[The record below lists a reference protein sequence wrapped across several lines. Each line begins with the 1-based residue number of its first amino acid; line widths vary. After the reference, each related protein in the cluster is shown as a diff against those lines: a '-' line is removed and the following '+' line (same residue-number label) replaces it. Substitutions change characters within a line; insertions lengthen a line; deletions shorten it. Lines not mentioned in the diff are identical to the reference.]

1 MKKGLIGLVIVSFV
15 LVFTAGAMAAE
26 FSWSGDA
33 SFGIEGTSDGAAG
46 DFFGS
51 GDLYLNATATSG
63 AWGVGVELGKE
74 NGDPVYID
82 PFITYTAEA
91 FTLTLDDSIDNG
103 VFDTEVPG
111 IPANPGLK
119 LEIPMEAFTPYVIV
133 NNVADDD
140 EVTYNF
146 AGGADFTTGAMGLG
160 VTLNSNGEDESTSY
174 GVKAT
179 YSMDALSLTG
189 EYGVLSPKDGDSGS
203 GYYAEVGYSI
213 AGGGS
218 FTFHYSGADEN
229 IAVGDEDYTKWS
241 EIYGEFTYPIA
252 ESVDFTVD
260 VTSTNAEELDES
272 ITTYEA
278 KVGFSF

>member
-26 FSWSGDA
+26 FSWSGSA
-33 SFGIEGTSDGAAG
+33 EFGIEGTSGGAAG

-51 GDLYLNATATSG
+51 GSLSLDATATSG
-63 AWGVGVELGKE
+63 AWEAGASADIDGTPSG
-74 NGDPVYID
+74 YIK
-82 PFITYTAEA
+82 YSGQA
-91 FTLTLDDSIDNG
+91 FALTLKSGIDNG

-111 IPANPGLK
+111 IDSHAGLK

-133 NNVADDD
+133 NNVVDGD

-146 AGGADFTTGAMGLG
+146 AGGADFTTDGMGLG
-160 VTLNSNGEDESTSY
+160 VTFNSNGEDESTSY

-189 EYGVLSPKDGDSGS
+189 EYGVLSPKVGDSGS

-218 FTFHYSGADEN
+218 FTFHYSGADEKLKGTPN
-229 IAVGDEDYTKWS
+229 PWS

-260 VTSTNAEELDES
+260 VTSTDDGTGGDSVTN
-272 ITTYEA
+272 YEA